1 MKAKMKTKWKI
12 LITFLFLIPLISSGQ
27 SLSLKQ
33 CIDYANE
40 NHGRIKIASMDEETS
55 TKRVNEQISVMLPQ
69 INFSGSVDNNLK
81 LSSQLLPGEL
91 LGQPGVLIPITF
103 GTKFNLAA
111 GLQLN
116 QKIYDPGF
124 LPGLKT
130 AKLGEVQ
137 SEYNTL
143 NTREQIAYSISRT
156 YYQTLIIQKQL
167 NTLQAILAASKKS
180 LESTELKF
188 QNGLARQLDIDKIRV
203 SYNNTSSQVKQA
215 ELNYNQ
221 SLNNLKYQTGIS
233 LDRNITLSDTAFSA
247 ESEFAFKRSK
257 DENYIENRIDYKMQK
272 LNIEL
277 QEANR
282 EKSIFDFMPSLSF
295 YAKYNY
301 QAMRKEFDFFEKGKD
316 WYDSYSIGLSL
327 SIPVFDGL
335 RKVNLLQ
342 ESKLDVQKAEE
353 NLKLTEQSI
362 SLEVSN
368 YDIQYN
374 NAVDNLINEKDSYL
388 LAKRVYQNTQMEY
401 ENGRGSSYDLVQAE
415 SSLRES
421 QNNYYNK
428 LLTLYIA
435 RIELEKSKG
444 TLINFI
450 NNLK

>member
-1 MKAKMKTKWKI
+1 MKKRFKF
-12 LITFLFLIPLISSGQ
+12 LIPLLFLIPIISSGQ

-33 CIDYANE
+33 CLDYANE
-40 NHGRIKIASMDEETS
+40 NHGNIKIASIDEETAA
-55 TKRVNEQISVMLPQ
+55 KKVNEQISGMLPQ
-69 INFSGSVDNNLK
+69 VNFSGTVDNNLK

-91 LGQPGVLIPITF
+91 LGQPGVLIPVTF

-116 QKIYDPGF
+116 QKIYDPTF

-130 AKLGEVQ
+130 ARIGKVQ
-137 SEYNTL
+137 SEYNSQ
-143 NTREQIAYSISRT
+143 NTKELIAYNISRT

-167 NTLQAILAASKKS
+167 NTLESILETSKKT
-180 LESTELKF
+180 LESIELKF
-188 QNGLARQLDIDKIRV
+188 QNGLARQLDIDKIKV
-203 SYNNTSSQVKQA
+203 SYNSTKSQVKQS

-221 SLNNLKYQTGIS
+221 SLNNLKYQIGMNLDKNIS
-233 LDRNITLSDTAFSA
+233 LSDTSLSA
-247 ESEFAFKRSK
+247 ENEFTFKGTI
-257 DENYIENRIDYKMQK
+257 ENNYIDNRIDYKLQI
-272 LNIEL
+272 LNIQL

-282 EKSIFDFMPSLSF
+282 EKSVFDFMPSLSF

-301 QAMRKEFDFFEKGKD
+301 QAMRKEFNFFEKGKD

-327 SIPVFDGL
+327 SIPIFDGL
-335 RKVNLLQ
+335 RKVNVLQ
-342 ESKLDVQKAEE
+342 ESKLGVEKAEE
-353 NLKLTEQSI
+353 NLKLSEQSI
-362 SLEVSN
+362 RLEVSN
-368 YDIQYN
+368 YQIQYN
-374 NAVDNLINEKDSYL
+374 NSVDNLINEKESYL
-388 LAKRVYQNTQMEY
+388 LAKRVYQKTQSEY

-428 LLTLYIA
+428 LLNLYIA